1 MLFLFVEKSI
11 LYFNFMQRFR
21 EVGVSHQAFSWFVE
35 LSLKYT
41 NLTEKQ
47 NKYPIFWDVVQV

>member
-1 MLFLFVEKSI
+1 
-11 LYFNFMQRFR
+11 MQRFR
-21 EVGVSHQAFSWFVE
+21 EVGVPHQAFLWFVE

-47 NKYPIFWDVVQV
+47 NKYPIFRDVVQV